1 LISNRQGIWLEGG
14 GVPGKHGGGGPSQND
29 ILKVDPDAVPA
40 LRGAFVDAL
49 AKVDRQLELADK
61 ELRVTAWAKD
71 PVSMD
76 ATTRF
81 NDRSVE
87 SVKSAVDTLRAYRTQ
102 LDTAVR
108 TLDKTAEQY
117 QVTDR
122 ENATGTTKHGEG

>member
-1 LISNRQGIWLEGG
+1 
-14 GVPGKHGGGGPSQND
+14 VPGKHGGGGPSQND

>member
-1 LISNRQGIWLEGG
+1 M
-14 GVPGKHGGGGPSQND
+14 PGKHGGGGSHND

-71 PVSMD
+71 PVSQD
-76 ATTRF
+76 ATTLF
-81 NDRSVE
+81 NERSVE
-87 SVKSAVDTLRAYRTQ
+87 SLASAVDTLRAYRTQ

-108 TLDKTAEQY
+108 TLDKTVEQY

-122 ENATGTTKHGEG
+122 ENASGTSRHDEG

>member
-1 LISNRQGIWLEGG
+1 MVDLEPAGHLVGGG
-14 GVPGKHGGGGPSQND
+14 GVPGKQGDGGSQND
-29 ILKVDPDAVPA
+29 IFKVDPDAVPA
-40 LRGAFVDAL
+40 LRGAFADAL

-61 ELRVTAWAKD
+61 ELRVTAWARD
-71 PVSMD
+71 PISQD
-76 ATTRF
+76 ATTLF

-87 SVKSAVDTLRAYRTQ
+87 SMTSAVDTLRAYRTQ

-122 ENATGTTKHGEG
+122 ENATGTSRNDEG